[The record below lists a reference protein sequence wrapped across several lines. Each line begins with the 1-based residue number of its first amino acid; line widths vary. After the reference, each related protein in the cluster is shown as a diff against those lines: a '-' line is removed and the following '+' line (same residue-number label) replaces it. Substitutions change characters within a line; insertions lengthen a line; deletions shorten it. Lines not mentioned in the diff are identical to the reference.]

1 MQRERR
7 VQVVLGEAE
16 RADGLL
22 RFVLEAEGFDLIG
35 MASNDEELSR
45 VLRGARPS
53 VLVLDGGISAAAA
66 LDARQKI
73 DGAAL
78 VVVWPDGVSAVLAE
92 ERVEPHMVIE
102 DLGDAVRRAAA
113 RVERAETIVV
123 PEAEPPVPAPEDA
136 VSKDAPVETEPP
148 PSLPQPWR
156 RRGRVAQVLVATA
169 TWLLVITAFT
179 AIAASVP
186 RVVDTFR
193 GKQNAPRPSSAPRSE
208 RPADPAGSAVSTGS
222 IVTPPS
228 GPERSAQPDRCEA
241 EVRGVDRAADEADSV
256 QGQGCPKDRETT
268 PRGSGA
274 DGKPEDPGNQGEDNG
289 SLDSPPEEPG
299 IEGEDPAPPDDPGT
313 QGEDNPPPDDQGDHG
328 KGGNDQGTQGEG
340 TEPPGGPP
348 EETGDQAPQVEDPV
362 VGQNGSSG
370 AVDDAAGSDQHG

>member
-45 VLRGARPS
+45 VLRGAKPS

-66 LDARQKI
+66 LEARQRI

-123 PEAEPPVPAPEDA
+123 PEAETPVPATEAA

-186 RVVDTFR
+186 HVVETFR
-193 GKQNAPRPSSAPRSE
+193 GRQNAPRPSSAPRSE
-208 RPADPAGSAVSTGS
+208 RPADPAGSTVST
-222 IVTPPS
+222 VTPPI
-228 GPERSAQPDRCEA
+228 GPEGSAQPDRCED
-241 EVRGVDRAADEADSV
+241 EVGGVDRAADEGDSV
-256 QGQGCPKDRETT
+256 QGHGCPKDRETK
-268 PRGSGA
+268 PKGSGA
-274 DGKPEDPGNQGEDNG
+274 GGKPEDPGSQGEDDGSLGAPPEEPGSPGEDPVPPDDPGNQGED
-289 SLDSPPEEPG
+289 PVPQ
-299 IEGEDPAPPDDPGT
+299 DDPGN
-313 QGEDNPPPDDQGDHG
+313 QGEGGDDQG
-328 KGGNDQGTQGEG
+328 NQGESIEP
-340 TEPPGGPP
+340 TEGP
-348 EETGDQAPQVEDPV
+348 EQTGDQAPQVEDPS
-362 VGQNGSSG
+362 VGQNDTSE
-370 AVDDAAGSDQHG
+370 VDEAAPSDQYG